1 MTRSLLGWILVCVL
15 GLGSGA
21 ARPAPPD
28 GGEPDWGQVRRDV
41 EAQRPGGNGDFEARR
56 QAIRERARARYVE
69 ADSNGDGQLSRDELG
84 RLRPMLAKHF
94 DRIDTNGDGQASEQ
108 ELVDALR
115 QRQQMRRENFNRA
128 PQRAPLR

>member
-1 MTRSLLGWILVCVL
+1 MTRSALGWILVCAL
-15 GLGSGA
+15 GFGSGA

-41 EAQRPGGNGDFEARR
+41 EAQRPGGNAFEARR
-56 QAIRERARARYVE
+56 QAIRERARTRYVE

-94 DRIDTNGDGQASEQ
+94 DRIDTNGDGLASEQ

-115 QRQQMRRENFNRA
+115 QWKQMRREDFNRA
-128 PQRAPLR
+128 PQRTPLR